1 MMFKQK
7 GIKKAFSSVLS
18 FALVLS
24 LISVFQASTE
34 AADNPAVHAAAA
46 TGSVNLLDPSLFT
59 PVADV
64 NLKVSSEDPNHPGA
78 DALRTGGSGY
88 WRNSSSNV
96 YMNDYSPSSL
106 ALTLDLGA
114 PKTVDKLYLEL
125 PNTIPNIQSN
135 ATRFEVYYS
144 NDISSWE
151 SAPTVTDSA
160 YNYDWK
166 GNGWTLAGGTETEG
180 LWSFVTYN
188 GQQWGF
194 DTKTFL
200 YPFTA
205 RYVMINTVLV
215 GPRDLRSNDDASKM
229 GLSGLAIYGKD
240 AINNATVLEPA
251 KAAYS
256 TWDQAAP
263 ITTTINFADG
273 QTLASVTKGGN
284 TLLAGTDYSL
294 SGNTVTFELPY
305 LAKLPLGTNEFA
317 FHFNNG
323 DPSIFALDVT
333 ARGYG
338 ANHKTIKMNAIE
350 GVSPFNILGGAMETD
365 EPVEGVTKR
374 IRDAYHGYYGNQPMA
389 TAADDHIINVW
400 DSTLNKNVFKV
411 KADGRG
417 LNNEFEEKVR
427 DGEYAHKGVFDPEK
441 GYVVGGAAITD
452 RQRVEI
458 RPSEDSTNDFTAY
471 EGDLVSYE
479 WLWNIPD
486 GNQWNQPN
494 FRHLFQL
501 KATNAHKKDTLPGGN
516 AGGENG
522 AYILAISISGT
533 TNRTL
538 VVNHNRYDGDKTMLR
553 IPLKEIDGHWI
564 KVELDALISDSGWF
578 TVKITDKV
586 TGKIYT
592 FDNPDVFQPFAD
604 KGATDGG
611 KDLWRRP
618 ERSGGF
624 ETEYP
629 ATFDQ
634 YLRPKWGIYR
644 SSANGTNSAY
654 DAELQLSD
662 ITISK
667 VASGLSSMNLAL
679 NKKAYNVG
687 PTAGANPVQQQS
699 VTANVYGNANKLTNG
714 VLQDP
719 KVWPVTS
726 VTSLDQIGNY
736 SWLGTDGERKGGFV
750 IDLGQA
756 MDFSQLRLFAKS
768 TRLKGATVYV
778 SDDLGNHSTAA
789 EFDAMTFTQVDKKTA
804 DGYTFASGNNDG
816 GTDSEDSSYPINLGK
831 TYHSRFIKVTVENAS
846 GGNADTDLTGPP
858 RLTQVQVFN
867 APTPPQ
873 NLRVDISGSAKTVK
887 WESNA
892 SSAGYTVYNGEAV
905 LADLAASET
914 SFILPSDVTDLS
926 NIAVRTKGTDPYS
939 RKFMISAPT
948 LLVPVFAE
956 SVSLNKSSLTI
967 NKGSSEQLEA
977 TVLPSNA
984 ANKTVVWHSSDD
996 TVATVDQTGLVAG
1009 IKEGSATI
1017 TATVEGT
1024 AIKAEAA
1031 ITVTKSNGSTGPET
1045 NPGSPTPSPTAP
1057 PTGNTGIIDVEKD
1070 AKVTKETTADG
1081 SSVTKVAVNADK
1093 LEKALTVPVVLI
1105 EVKGSDSIAHVEL
1118 PGNAIQNAISKQGNA
1133 IIQIKA
1139 NGASYELPISL
1150 FKELPKDSNVSV
1162 MISKVTGKAGDDIN
1176 EAVKSL
1182 NAKTLISN
1190 PIEFTVL
1197 VNGTEKS
1204 DFGGVYVN
1212 RSISLGALTVD
1223 SSKATAVW
1231 VDSNNQLHFVPAIV
1245 AAKDGSSEITI
1256 RSPHNRIYTVIQ
1268 SEKSFADL
1276 QGHWAKADVELL
1288 ANKWI
1293 LNGKTDQQFAPDAQ
1307 ITRAEFAAMSVR
1319 SLGLVEVKADGF
1331 NDVQPSD
1338 WFAGAVSTAFKAGLI
1353 NGYEDGAFRP
1363 NANMTR
1369 EQMVAMMIRAIKAGG
1384 KEIQTD
1390 QALLNRFAD
1399 LSDIADWSRDAVSQA
1414 LTAGLIKG
1422 ISDKTFAPGEPATR
1436 AQAAVTLKRMLQSLQ
1451 FIN

>member
-1 MMFKQK
+1 MFKQK
-7 GIKKAFSSVLS
+7 GLKKVFSSVLS

-24 LISVFQASTE
+24 LISVFPVSTD
-34 AADNPAVHAAAA
+34 AAGSSSAA
-46 TGSVNLLDPSLFT
+46 GSVNLLDPSLFT

-64 NLKVSSEDPNHPGA
+64 NLKASSEDAGHPGA

-96 YMNDYSPSSL
+96 YMNDYSPSTL
-106 ALTLDLGA
+106 ALTFDFGA
-114 PKTVDKLYLEL
+114 PKTIDKLYLEI
-125 PNTIPNIQSN
+125 PNSIPNIQSN

-144 NDISSWE
+144 NNIDSWE
-151 SAPTVTDSA
+151 SAPTVSDSA

-180 LWSFVTYN
+180 LWSYVTYN

-215 GPRDLRSNDDASKM
+215 GPRDSRTDDSAAMM

-240 AINNATVLEPA
+240 WAANATVLEPA
-251 KAAYS
+251 KATYS

-263 ITTTINFADG
+263 ITTTISLADG
-273 QTLASVTKGGN
+273 QTLASITNGGH
-284 TLLAGTDYSL
+284 TLIADTDYSS
-294 SGNTVTFELPY
+294 SGNTVTFAHSY

-317 FHFNNG
+317 FHFNKG
-323 DPSIFALDVT
+323 DPSRFALDVT

-350 GVSPFNILGGAMETD
+350 GVSPYNILGGAMETD

-374 IRDAYHGYYGNQPMA
+374 IRDAYHDYYGNQPLA
-389 TAADDHIINVW
+389 TAADDHIRTVW

-411 KADGRG
+411 MAHGRG

-441 GYVVGGAAITD
+441 GYVVGGASITD

-501 KATNAHKKDTLPGGN
+501 KAVNAQEANTLPGGN
-516 AGGENG
+516 SGGENG
-522 AYILAISISGT
+522 AYILAMSISGT
-533 TNRTL
+533 TTRTL

-578 TVKITDKV
+578 TVKITDMV

-629 ATFDQ
+629 AAFDQ

-667 VASGLSSMNLAL
+667 AASGISSVNLAL

-687 PTAGANPVQQQS
+687 PTVGANAVQLQS
-699 VTANVYGNANKLTNG
+699 VTSNVYGNANKLTSG

-719 KVWPVTS
+719 KLWPVTN
-726 VTSLDQIGNY
+726 VTSLDQIGDY
-736 SWLGTDGERKGGFV
+736 SWLGADGERKGSFV

-756 MDFSQLRLFAKS
+756 MDFSQIRLLAKS

-778 SDDLGNHSTAA
+778 SDDNGNHTSAA
-789 EFDAMTFTQVDKKTA
+789 DFEAVAFKQVDIKTA
-804 DGYTFASGNNDG
+804 EGYTFATGNLNG
-816 GTDSEDSSYPINLGK
+816 GVDSEDSSYPINLGK
-831 TYHSRFIKVTVENAS
+831 TYHSRYIKVTIENAS
-846 GGNADTDLTGPP
+846 GGNTDTDLTGPP

-873 NLRVDISGSAKTVK
+873 NLLLEDSGTAKTVK
-887 WESNA
+887 WDSN
-892 SSAGYTVYNGEAV
+892 SSSEGYAVYNGEAV
-905 LADLAASET
+905 LANLAAGET

-926 NIAVRTKGTDPYS
+926 KITVRSKGTDPYS

-948 LLVPVFAE
+948 LLEAVFAE
-956 SVSLNKSSLTI
+956 SLSLNKSSLTI
-967 NKGSSEQLEA
+967 NKGAAEQLEA
-977 TVLPSNA
+977 SVLPSNA
-984 ANKTVVWHSSDD
+984 ANKTVNWLSSDASVAAVD
-996 TVATVDQTGLVAG
+996 ANGLVTGIKAGTATIVATIAG
-1009 IKEGSATI
+1009 TS
-1017 TATVEGT
+1017 
-1024 AIKAEAA
+1024 IKAEAA
-1031 ITVTKSNGSTGPET
+1031 ITVTEASGPTGPGT
-1045 NPGSPTPSPTAP
+1045 NPGSTTTSPSGP
-1057 PTGNTGIIDVEKD
+1057 NTGIIDVEKD
-1070 AKVTKETTADG
+1070 AKVTKEMAADG
-1081 SSVTKVAVNADK
+1081 TSVTKVAIDADK
-1093 LEKALTVPVVLI
+1093 LEKALAVPVVVI
-1105 EVKGSDSIAHVEL
+1105 AVKGSDSIVNVEL
-1118 PGNAIQNAISKQGNA
+1118 PGNAILHALSKQGSA
-1133 IIQIKA
+1133 VIQIKA
-1139 NGASYELPISL
+1139 NGASYELPIRL
-1150 FKELPKDSNVSV
+1150 LKDIAQGSTVNV
-1162 MISKVTGKAGDDIN
+1162 MISKVTGTVGEEIKA
-1176 EAVKSL
+1176 AVKSL
-1182 NAKTLISN
+1182 DAEQSIEN
-1190 PIEFTVL
+1190 PIEFTVT
-1197 VNGTEKS
+1197 VSGKEIA

-1212 RSISLGALTVD
+1212 RTISLGTLPVD
-1223 SSKATAVW
+1223 PSKVTAVW
-1231 VDSNNQLHFVPAIV
+1231 VDSNNNLFFVPALITT
-1245 AAKDGSSEITI
+1245 KNGSSEITI
-1256 RSPHNRIYTVIQ
+1256 RSPHNSVYTVIQ
-1268 SEKSFADL
+1268 SDKSFSDL

-1293 LNGKTDQQFAPDAQ
+1293 LKGKTGLYFAPDSS
-1307 ITRAEFAAMSVR
+1307 ITRAEFAAMLVR
-1319 SLGLVEVKADGF
+1319 SLGLVETKAGGF
-1331 NDVQPSD
+1331 SDVQPSD
-1338 WFAGAVSTAFKAGLI
+1338 WFAGAVGTALKSGLI
-1353 NGYEDGAFRP
+1353 TGYEDGTFKP
-1363 NANMTR
+1363 NANITR
-1369 EQMVAMMIRAIKAGG
+1369 EQMVTMMIRAMKAGG
-1384 KEIQTD
+1384 KEIQGD
-1390 QALLNRFAD
+1390 IALLDRFAD
-1399 LSDIADWSRDAVSQA
+1399 SPDIGEWSREAVSQA
-1414 LTAGLIKG
+1414 LKAGLIRG
-1422 ISDKTFAPGEPATR
+1422 VSEKTFAPNEQATR
-1436 AQAAVTLKRMLQSLQ
+1436 AQAAVTLKRMLQALQ

>member
-1 MMFKQK
+1 MFKQK
-7 GIKKAFSSVLS
+7 GIKKVFSSVLS
-18 FALVLS
+18 FALLLS
-24 LISVFQASTE
+24 LISVFPASTE
-34 AADNPAVHAAAA
+34 AADHSAAAG
-46 TGSVNLLDPSLFT
+46 GSFNLLDPSLFT
-59 PVADV
+59 PMADV

-88 WRNSSSNV
+88 WRNASSNV

-114 PKTVDKLYLEL
+114 SKTVDKLYLEI
-125 PNTIPNIQSN
+125 PNSIPNIQSN

-144 NDISSWE
+144 NSIHSWE
-151 SAPTVTDSA
+151 SAPTVTNSA

-166 GNGWTLAGGTETEG
+166 ANGWTLAGGTETEG
-180 LWSFVTYN
+180 LWSYVTYN

-215 GPRDLRSNDDASKM
+215 GPRDSRTDDNASLM
-229 GLSGLAIYGKD
+229 GISGLTIYGKD
-240 AINNATVLEPA
+240 PIMNTTVLEPA
-251 KAAYS
+251 KDTYS
-256 TWDQAAP
+256 TWDQTAP
-263 ITTTINFADG
+263 IATTINLADG
-273 QTLASVTKGGN
+273 QTLANITKGGH
-284 TLLAGTDYSL
+284 TLQAGTDYSI
-294 SGNTVTFELPY
+294 SGNTVTFALPF
-305 LAKLPLGTNEFA
+305 LAKLPLGTNEFM
-317 FHFNNG
+317 FHFNSG
-323 DPSIFALDVT
+323 DPSLFAMDVT
-333 ARGYG
+333 ARGHG
-338 ANHKTIKMNAIE
+338 ENNKTIKMNAIE
-350 GVSPFNILGGAMETD
+350 GVSPYNILGGAMGTD

-374 IRDAYHGYYGNQPMA
+374 IRDGYHDFYGDQPAA
-389 TAADDHIINVW
+389 TAADDHIKSVW

-411 KADGRG
+411 IAHGRG

-427 DGEYAHKGVFDPEK
+427 DGEYAHKGVFDREK
-441 GYVVGGAAITD
+441 GYVVGGASITD
-452 RQRVEI
+452 RQRIEI
-458 RPSEDSTNDFTAY
+458 RPSEDSTGDFVAY

-486 GNQWNQPN
+486 GIQWNQPN

-501 KATNAHKKDTLPGGN
+501 KAVNAHEKDTLPGGN
-516 AGGENG
+516 TGGENG
-522 AYILAISISGT
+522 AYILAISVSGT
-533 TNRTL
+533 TSRTL

-564 KVELDALISDSGWF
+564 KVELDALVSDSGWF
-578 TVKITDKV
+578 TVKITDMV

-604 KGATDGG
+604 KGATDGS

-618 ERSGGF
+618 ERTGGF

-629 ATFDQ
+629 AAFDQ

-667 VASGLSSMNLAL
+667 EATGLSSVNLAL

-687 PTAGANPVQQQS
+687 PTAGAGVVQQQS
-699 VTANVYGNANKLTNG
+699 VTANVYGNANKLTSG

-719 KVWPVTS
+719 KVWPVTN

-736 SWLGTDGERKGGFV
+736 SWLGTDGERKGSFV

-756 MDFSQLRLFAKS
+756 MDFSQIRLFAKS

-789 EFDAMTFTQVDKKTA
+789 EFDAMHFTQVDKKTA
-804 DGYTFASGNNDG
+804 EGYTFATGNNDG

-831 TYHSRFIKVTVENAS
+831 SYQSRYIKVTVENAS

-873 NLRVDISGSAKTVK
+873 NLKLDVSGSVKTVE
-887 WESNA
+887 WDANA
-892 SSAGYTVYNGEAV
+892 SSEGYAVYNGEAV
-905 LADLAASET
+905 LADLAAGET
-914 SFILPSDVTDLS
+914 SFILPADVTDLS
-926 NIAVRTKGTDPYS
+926 KLAVRSKGTDRYS

-948 LLVPVFAE
+948 LLEPVFAE
-956 SVSLNKSSLTI
+956 SLSLNKSSLTI

-984 ANKTVVWHSSDD
+984 ANKTVIWHSSDD
-996 TVATVDQTGLVAG
+996 TVAAVDQTGLVAG
-1009 IKEGSATI
+1009 VKEGAATI
-1017 TATVEGT
+1017 TATIEDT
-1024 AIKAEAA
+1024 SIKAEAA
-1031 ITVTKSNGSTGPET
+1031 ITVTKSNGSTGPGT
-1045 NPGSPTPSPTAP
+1045 NPGSSTPP
-1057 PTGNTGIIDVEKD
+1057 PSEPVVNTGIIDVEKD
-1070 AKVTKETTADG
+1070 AKVTKETSADG
-1081 SSVTKVAVNADK
+1081 ATVTKVAVDANK
-1093 LEKALTVPVVLI
+1093 LEKALASPIVVI
-1105 EVKGSDSIAHVEL
+1105 EVKGSDSIVHVEL
-1118 PGNAIQNAISKQGNA
+1118 PGDAIQNAISKQGNA
-1133 IIQIKA
+1133 VIQIKA

-1150 FKELPKDSNVSV
+1150 FKEMPKGSTVSV

-1176 EAVKSL
+1176 AAAKSL
-1182 NAKTLISN
+1182 NAKPLILN
-1190 PIEFTVL
+1190 PIEFVVT
-1197 VNGTEKS
+1197 VNGKEWS

-1231 VDSNNQLHFVPAIV
+1231 VDSNNDMHFVPSTLTT
-1245 AAKDGSSEITI
+1245 KDGSSEITI
-1256 RSPHNRIYTVIQ
+1256 RSPHNSIYTVIQ
-1268 SEKSFADL
+1268 SDKSFADL

-1307 ITRAEFAAMSVR
+1307 ITRAEFAAMLVR
-1319 SLGLVEVKADGF
+1319 SLGLVEGKADGF

-1353 NGYEDGAFRP
+1353 NGYEDGTFRP
-1363 NANMTR
+1363 NANITR

-1384 KEIQTD
+1384 KEIQAD

-1399 LSDIADWSRDAVSQA
+1399 LSDIAQWSREAVSQA
-1414 LTAGLIKG
+1414 LKAGLIQG
-1422 ISDKTFAPGEPATR
+1422 MSDKTFAPGEPATR